1 MLLTN
6 GQRAKI
12 ASGEMTLTFRAW
24 TRPQVA
30 AGSAYG
36 FDDGRQLFVESISQ
50 VPARTIDD
58 AQAMHAGEPSAAAM
72 RAMLNKVSRRTISDE
87 DLIYRIA
94 FRLEPVT
101 STKAP
106 LEPGTIVDKLAR
118 MDARSSNGPWTREYL
133 RMIADNPR
141 LGAKHHA
148 ARLGRETLDL
158 KADVR
163 KLKALGLTVSYEVG
177 YGLTPLGEQVLRVLD
192 AGATATD

>member
-12 ASGEMTLTFRAW
+12 ATGDMTLTFRAW

-30 AGSAYG
+30 AGNAYG
-36 FDDGRQLFVESISQ
+36 FDDGRQLFVLSIAQ
-50 VPARTIDD
+50 VPAGTIDD
-58 AQAMHAGEPSAAAM
+58 AQAERAGEESASGM
-72 RAMLNKVSRRTISDE
+72 RAMLNKVTRRTIADD
-87 DLIYRIA
+87 DLVYRIE

-101 STKAP
+101 STKVTVAP
-106 LEPGTIVDKLAR
+106 DVIVEKLAR
-118 MDARSSNGPWTREYL
+118 MDARSSNGPWTRDYL

-148 ARLGRETLDL
+148 ARRGQETLDL

-177 YGLTPLGEQVLRVLD
+177 YGLTPLGEEVLALVDDPALAR
-192 AGATATD
+192 

>member
-1 MLLTN
+1 MLLTS

-30 AGSAYG
+30 AGNAYG
-36 FDDGRQLFVESISQ
+36 FDDGRQLFVMSIAQ
-50 VPARTIDD
+50 VPAGSIDD
-58 AQAMHAGEPSAAAM
+58 EQAVRAGETSAAAM
-72 RAMLNKVSRRTISDE
+72 RAMLNKVTRRTIADN
-87 DLIYRIA
+87 DPIYRIE

-101 STKAP
+101 STRAALAP
-106 LEPGTIVDKLAR
+106 AVIVEKLDR
-118 MDARSSNGPWTREYL
+118 MDARSSTGPWTRDFL

-148 ARLGRETLDL
+148 ARRGQETLDL

-177 YGLTPLGEQVLRVLD
+177 YGLTPLGEEVLALVD
-192 AGATATD
+192 ARAVSG